1 MNRRRFLT
9 LGLATAAMTTLSGC
23 SPRAFCGLGG
33 NASCGSVR
41 SRIYY
46 SHNQYT
52 TVKLFQHGKNFL
64 LLSPDFHLVGTYQP
78 DEFFMGSGKPQKTV
92 PLSEVPFA
100 NLPDSLL
107 KRAYIKYGSDS
118 NQVFRVRSNSTETV
132 FGFSIAWLKSELNPA
147 ESKRLDDV
155 IAVYNAQLD
164 KLDLPS
170 YTRSLNPPPLRNGSL
185 YFAIPN
191 SYYTNYSRSLLPILR
206 DGSTPAY
213 TLYTRIEGEL
223 YAPSTF
229 PAGFFDDGAKNVAY
243 NPVSEAPDS
252 QPTDSLTKTYA
263 WQSRPSPVKI
273 NANGQVTL
281 NGRVFKPLSLR
292 SVLQDKDDEV

>member
-41 SRIYY
+41 SRTYY

-52 TVKLFQHGKNFL
+52 TVKLFQHGKTFL
-64 LLSPDFHLVGTYQP
+64 LLSPDFHLVGTYKP
-78 DEFFMGSGKPQKTV
+78 DDFFIDSGLPRKTV
-92 PLSEVPFA
+92 SLSEVPFA

-107 KRAYIKYGSDS
+107 KRAYIKYGSNS
-118 NQVFRVRSNSTETV
+118 NQVFRIRSDSTETV

-155 IAVYNAQLD
+155 IAAYNAQLD
-164 KLDLPS
+164 KLDIPS
-170 YTRSLNPPPLRNGSL
+170 YLRSVPLRNGSL
-185 YFAIPN
+185 YYAIPN
-191 SYYTNYSRSLLPILR
+191 SYYTNYSHSLLPILR

-292 SVLQDKDDEV
+292 SALQDKDDEV